1 MLNKIKDIKNK
12 FSENLEDINY
22 KYFSATKEVLFNF
35 KEIFNPKNIFIAS
48 LFISSNAMANENID
62 LIDKVFNESIKV
74 QSIHYNKDLPEYFIN
89 KNSIES
95 NKKDTTLK
103 NDFWE
108 GNVSTLVFGDV
119 DNEFIPKKESEIQH
133 LNSLNRMSEPAYLNR
148 FNLIKLEQKDVNDF
162 FNGKDTYHH
171 FMKNE
176 GNLTQFI
183 INTSKQENHKYIKDF
198 ITYHEMAHS
207 SYEQNITK
215 YKNFI
220 SLDFNISEEVK
231 FETHSDIAGL
241 LMTAKKN
248 GLNYD
253 EFKSLSLDVA
263 KFRALYTKENLDFGH
278 NSALAIIDLIHNL
291 DDNQY
296 IYNTMAEEKIS
307 SFSAFY
313 VSELNKSNSK
323 DLLSILNK
331 SGIPTDID
339 SLVNRIT
346 DLKDKIKESGTD
358 NFNGSQFFYFIY
370 MQEEFYKRNPEARE
384 ELVSLSKKN
393 SPFDDRY
400 IKKVGENNLKLSELT
415 EQDIMIYAVNL
426 NKTFKTIDYNSFST
440 SFTQVLGENV
450 NKFYKKSLLAND
462 FEENKSKLEKSIKY
476 N

>member
-12 FSENLEDINY
+12 FSDNLDNINY
-22 KYFSATKEVLFNF
+22 QFFSGTKDVLFNF
-35 KEIFNPKNIFIAS
+35 KEIFNPKNVFIAAI
-48 LFISSNAMANENID
+48 FISSNVTANENID
-62 LIDKVFNESIKV
+62 LIDKVFNDSIKV

-89 KNSIES
+89 KETIES
-95 NKKDTTLK
+95 NKKDIILQ
-103 NDFWE
+103 NDFWP

-119 DNEFIPKKESEIQH
+119 DNEFIPKNLSEIQH

-148 FNLIKLEQKDVNDF
+148 FNLMKLEQKDVNDF
-162 FNGKDTYHH
+162 FNGHDNYHH

-183 INTSKQENHKYIKDF
+183 INISKQENHKYIKDF

-331 SGIPTDID
+331 SGIKTDID
-339 SLVNRIT
+339 SLVNKIT
-346 DLKDKIKESGTD
+346 DLKDKIKESGTE

-400 IKKVGENNLKLSELT
+400 IKKIGENNLKLSELT
-415 EQDIMIYAVNL
+415 ENDIMIYAVNL
-426 NKTFKTIDYNSFST
+426 NKTFKTIDYNTFST